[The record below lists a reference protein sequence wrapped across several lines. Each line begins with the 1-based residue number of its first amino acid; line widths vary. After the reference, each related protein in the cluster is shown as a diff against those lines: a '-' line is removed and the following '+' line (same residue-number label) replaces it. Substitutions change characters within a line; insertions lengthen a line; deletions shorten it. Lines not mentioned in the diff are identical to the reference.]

1 MRHNGFEELVGQL
14 CAAFGGHFDFD
25 YWNCCYQQVVN
36 RRLVVSSL
44 TYVLNVLGQGKL
56 FSISG
61 SEEICALCVD
71 RLRDLYAGLRIDSR
85 QRSCLA
91 EKIGSL
97 ITL

>member
-1 MRHNGFEELVGQL
+1 M
-14 CAAFGGHFDFD
+14 
-25 YWNCCYQQVVN
+25 
-36 RRLVVSSL
+36 SSL

-71 RLRDLYAGLRIDSR
+71 RLRDLYAGLRIDSG

-91 EKIGSL
+91 EKNWFFDYPL
-97 ITL
+97 IHILKFLDRCSWVLRATSTAVHSR